1 MLNRPVD
8 EDATRVAMTRDTAIA
23 SGRASE
29 RPARTVRSAKIPIK
43 NVLGG
48 STGVRANGAG
58 SEDALSRRGEPTSK
72 RAVQTPTSP
81 LCHTFPPEHL
91 STLHSV
97 PFFN

>member
-8 EDATRVAMTRDTAIA
+8 EDATRETMTRDTAVA

-29 RPARTVRSAKIPIK
+29 RPARAVRSAKMPIE

-58 SEDALSRRGEPTSK
+58 SEDALSRTSK

-81 LCHTFPPEHL
+81 LCHTFLPEHL